1 MTTDA
6 VRADSLLT
14 LHYRVTSSDGV
25 EFISTFGSRPATLQ
39 MGTGELAAPL
49 EQCLLGVTV
58 GEHRVFELPPNQAFG
73 VHNEQLVQRLP
84 VTDFPVDAST
94 ELFAPVEFWNAAG
107 HQFSGII
114 RERNADDLLVDF
126 NHPLAGKSL
135 RFEVEIKGIL

>member
-1 MTTDA
+1 MTADA
-6 VRADSLLT
+6 ILADSLLT

-39 MGTGELAAPL
+39 MGNGELAEPL

-84 VTDFPVDAST
+84 VTDFPADAST
-94 ELFAPVEFWNAAG
+94 ELFAPVEFRNAAG
-107 HQFSGII
+107 LQFSGII

>member
-14 LHYRVTSSDGV
+14 LHYRVTSADGV

-58 GEHRVFELPPNQAFG
+58 GEHRVFELPPNRAFG
-73 VHNEQLVQRLP
+73 LHNEQLVQRLP
-84 VTDFPVDAST
+84 VTDFPADAST
-94 ELFAPVEFWNAAG
+94 ELFAPVEFRNAAG